1 MKSRVRKIR
10 DEKHLTQQELADLVG
25 VSRQTIHY
33 IEKGDYNPSL
43 ILAYR
48 IADVLGTPVNDLF
61 YREAIIKDKLES
73 LSLKKAKQIADD
85 LNISYERIIALS
97 EIEEEQILE
106 NFDKAELNNIAK
118 KLGFKFDDLF
128 EAN

>member
-1 MKSRVRKIR
+1 MKSRVREIR
-10 DEKHLTQQELADLVG
+10 DEKDLTQQELADLIG

-43 ILAYR
+43 ILAYK

-61 YREAIIKDKLES
+61 YREAIIRDELES
-73 LSLKKAKQIADD
+73 LSVREVKELAED
-85 LNISYERIIALS
+85 LNMTYENIIALS

-106 NFDKAELNNIAK
+106 NFNKIELNNIAK

-128 EAN
+128 ESN